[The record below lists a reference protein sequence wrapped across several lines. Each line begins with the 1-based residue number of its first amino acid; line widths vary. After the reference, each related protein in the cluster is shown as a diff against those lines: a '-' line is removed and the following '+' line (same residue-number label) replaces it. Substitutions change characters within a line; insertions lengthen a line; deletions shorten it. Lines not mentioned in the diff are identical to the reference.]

1 MDFFVIFMF
10 IAGLGALVW
19 GAETLVKHASALS
32 LKMGISPLIIGLTIV
47 AFGTGAPELA
57 VGVYAAWMGQ
67 DDLLMG
73 NIVGSNIANILLV
86 LGLGALLAPIAVNR
100 QVIKLDAPVMIG
112 ASLLLVG
119 LTFDGFLG
127 LSDGL
132 FLLVGCALYLLFL
145 LKTQQT
151 DTTDLTSPS
160 PDGTLHKTGL
170 LRHIVWVVAGLALII
185 LGSQW
190 LTNSAVLIASALGVS
205 ETFIGLTIVAVGTSL
220 PEIAT
225 TIIAMMRGER
235 DLAVGNVVG
244 SCTFNIL
251 AVLGISSLV
260 APDGIDVSA
269 TTLNTDL
276 PIMLVA
282 TLGCLPLFF
291 THHYLSRWE
300 GGLFLGYYGLYT
312 LYLILNAIQSPMAT
326 TVGFIF
332 WYAFLPITV
341 ITTMIIT
348 LRYQQHIKTTT
359 TLEKAA

>member
-1 MDFFVIFMF
+1 MDLLVVFMF
-10 IAGLGALVW
+10 IAGLGALVV

-32 LKMGISPLIIGLTIV
+32 LKMGISPLIVGLTIV

-86 LGLGALLAPIAVNR
+86 LGLGAVLAPIAVNR

-112 ASLLLVG
+112 ASLLLMG
-119 LTFDGFLG
+119 LSLDGSLG

-132 FLLVGCALYLLFL
+132 ILLVGCILYLILLF
-145 LKTQQT
+145 KTQPID
-151 DTTDLTSPS
+151 DTLQSTT
-160 PDGTLHKTGL
+160 TEKTTHPAGIA
-170 LRHIVWVVAGLALII
+170 RHIIWVIAGLALIV

-190 LTNSAVLIASALGVS
+190 LTNSAVTIAAALGVS
-205 ETFIGLTIVAVGTSL
+205 ETFIGLTIVAIGTSL

-225 TIIAMMRGER
+225 TVIAMMRGER

-251 AVLGISSLV
+251 AVLGISSVV
-260 APDGIDVSA
+260 APNGIILSD
-269 TTLNTDL
+269 TTLHTDL

-300 GGLFLGYYGLYT
+300 GGVFLGYYGLYT
-312 LYLILNAIQSPMAT
+312 SYLILHAIQSPLAQI
-326 TVGFIF
+326 VGAIF
-332 WYAFLPITV
+332 WFALLPITC
-341 ITTMIIT
+341 IIT
-348 LRYQQHIKTTT
+348 VFIATRYQQQIKTTT
-359 TLEKAA
+359 ALEKAA